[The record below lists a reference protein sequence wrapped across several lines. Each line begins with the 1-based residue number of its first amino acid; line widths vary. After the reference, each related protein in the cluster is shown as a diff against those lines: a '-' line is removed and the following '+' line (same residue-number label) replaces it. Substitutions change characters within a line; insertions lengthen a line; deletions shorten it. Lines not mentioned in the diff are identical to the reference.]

1 MHILFKITTATII
14 EDMYE
19 NYRLTLKFNAY
30 TAFYSTMDNVFCR
43 YVTFN
48 AHILA
53 SAIKWRNGVLLHF
66 KKKTSNHQM
75 HTIDKNSLRLTGD
88 SVRLLVNGSVG
99 AVGENP
105 AVSHRFCVN
114 FSLLKDT

>member
-1 MHILFKITTATII
+1 MHIVFKIMTATII
-14 EDMYE
+14 EDMHE

-53 SAIKWRNGVLLHF
+53 SAIK
-66 KKKTSNHQM
+66 
-75 HTIDKNSLRLTGD
+75 
-88 SVRLLVNGSVG
+88 
-99 AVGENP
+99 
-105 AVSHRFCVN
+105 
-114 FSLLKDT
+114 

>member
-1 MHILFKITTATII
+1 
-14 EDMYE
+14 
-19 NYRLTLKFNAY
+19 
-30 TAFYSTMDNVFCR
+30 
-43 YVTFN
+43 
-48 AHILA
+48 
-53 SAIKWRNGVLLHF
+53 
-66 KKKTSNHQM
+66 M

-105 AVSHRFCVN
+105 AVSHRFSVN